1 MKYQFTIPGRLDGLN
16 EYTKANRTSKYKAA
30 KQKHDNQEWVKLC
43 IRNKLRGVKIVKPV
57 TLHYVWWEKDRRR
70 DLDNISGYGHKVI
83 QDALVACGVL
93 KDDGQKYI
101 VGMTDTFKVDKHYPH
116 IEVEIEEMS

>member
-1 MKYQFTIPGRLDGLN
+1 M
-16 EYTKANRTSKYKAA
+16 
-30 KQKHDNQEWVKLC
+30 KLC
-43 IRNKLRGVKIVKPV
+43 IKNKLRGVKIVKPV

-93 KDDGQKYI
+93 KDDGQRYI
-101 VGMTDTFKVDKHYPH
+101 VGMSDSFKVDKYYPR